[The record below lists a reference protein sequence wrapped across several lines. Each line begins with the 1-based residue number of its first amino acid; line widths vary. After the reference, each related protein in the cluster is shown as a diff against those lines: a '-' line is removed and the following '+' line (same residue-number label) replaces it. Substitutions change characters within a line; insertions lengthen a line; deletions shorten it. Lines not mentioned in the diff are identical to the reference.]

1 LRPRDLETL
10 ELPRVLDAV
19 ATYARSDAGRQVVR
33 ALVPASDLAE
43 AERRL
48 AVTAEL
54 LVLEADAGRVPTAD
68 VPLLAFALADAAPE
82 GAALESRRLLEV
94 RDLLA
99 VARGVA
105 AHLRRIPDRCP
116 MLATLADTLPDLR
129 ELRTTFARTL
139 DDAGQIREDASPALA
154 AARATCRDLRAQ
166 LETRLLALVRDP
178 SHADVV
184 NDDYVTVRNGRY
196 VVPIRA
202 AAAWTF
208 AGVVQDRSASDGTVF
223 IEPLFAVELNNRLLL
238 ASKTEEAEER
248 RVRVE
253 LTDLVRTNG
262 DALAALEAAL
272 ARVDAH
278 AAIAA
283 FASAHRATRPSLG
296 TPDVVLRSVRHPL
309 LELTQ
314 RQVTPIDLV
323 LRPEQRGLAITG
335 PNAGGKT
342 VALKTLAL
350 TALLAQT
357 GFFVHAAEG
366 ARLPCFGAVLADIGD
381 AQSIERDLST
391 FTAHATN
398 LAAIAHAAGPGGL
411 VLLDEPGAGT
421 DPVEGAALAI
431 GVLTDLLE
439 RGPRVVFTTHFA
451 HVKTF
456 ALAEPAI
463 EVAACDVDPETGA
476 ARYTLVY
483 HSVGQSF
490 ALPIARRHG
499 VPPRAIEVAERLL
512 SGESQDLARAIARL
526 ETARRDLERGRDETE
541 AERRRLEA
549 ARAEA
554 ETLAGD
560 LRERQRRRWA
570 DDLEE
575 SRRFVREIERKGR
588 AILEELRARAEP
600 AALRTFVREA
610 GAAIAA
616 QTPKQADAPPAA
628 APKLG
633 DTVEVAGGSIRGEL
647 VEIHGDRARIQRGGL
662 RFEVGVAQLRVVD
675 EPARRERVAV
685 SVARPVEP
693 DHERGEINL
702 VGQRVREGIDA
713 LAAFLDRSVRLGLS
727 EVRVVHG
734 LGTGALRRAVQEF
747 LAASPYCAKF
757 REEDVTRGGGG
768 VTIVELS

>member
-1 LRPRDLETL
+1 MRPRDLETL

-19 ATYARSDAGRQVVR
+19 ARHARSEAGRDAVR
-33 ALVPASDLAE
+33 ALEPTRERDE

-48 AVTAEL
+48 EITAEL
-54 LVLEADAGRVPTAD
+54 LALDAEAGRVPTAD
-68 VPLLAFALADAAPE
+68 VPRLGSALGDAMPE
-82 GAALESRRLLEV
+82 GAALEARRLLEI

-99 VARGVA
+99 VSRNVGV
-105 AHLRRIPDRCP
+105 HLRRDPSRWP
-116 MLATLADTLPDLR
+116 ALATLADTLEDLR
-129 ELRTTFARTL
+129 ELRTTLARTI
-139 DDAGQIREDASPALA
+139 DDGGQIREDASPTLA
-154 AARATCRDLRAQ
+154 AARASVRELRGK
-166 LETRLLALVRDP
+166 LETRLMGVVRDP

-184 NDDYVTVRNGRY
+184 VDDYVTVRNGRY

-202 AAAWTF
+202 AAAWSF
-208 AGVVQDRSASDGTVF
+208 GGVVQDRSSSDETVF

-253 LTDLVRTNG
+253 LTDLVRTNA
-262 DALAALEAAL
+262 DALAALESAL

-278 AAIAA
+278 GAVAA
-283 FASAHRATRPSLG
+283 FAAANRATRPTLG
-296 TPDVVLRSVRHPL
+296 TRDLVLRAARHPL
-309 LELTQ
+309 LELTH
-314 RQVTPIDLV
+314 RKVVPVDIV
-323 LRPEQRGLAITG
+323 LREDLRGLAITG

-350 TALLAQT
+350 SALLAQT
-357 GFFVHAAEG
+357 GFFVHAADG
-366 ARLPCFGAVLADIGD
+366 ARLPCFTSVLADIGD

-398 LAAIAHAAGPGGL
+398 LAAIAHDAGPGGL

-421 DPVEGAALAI
+421 DPVEGAALAT

-439 RGPRVVFTTHFA
+439 RGPWIVFTTHFA
-451 HVKTF
+451 QVKTF
-456 ALAEPAI
+456 ALSEPTL
-463 EVAACDVDPETGA
+463 EVAACDVDAQTGA
-476 ARYTLVY
+476 ARYELVY

-499 VPPRAIEVAERLL
+499 VPARAIEVAERLL
-512 SGESQDLARAIARL
+512 AGESHDLARAIARL
-526 ETARRDLERGRDETE
+526 ETARRDLERGREDTL
-541 AERRRLEA
+541 AEKQRLEGV
-549 ARAEA
+549 RAEA
-554 ETLAGD
+554 EALAAD
-560 LRERQRRRWA
+560 LRQRQRQRWA

-575 SRRFVREIERKGR
+575 SRRFVRELERKGR
-588 AILEELRARAEP
+588 AVLDELRAKPDAAPLRA
-600 AALRTFVREA
+600 FVREA
-610 GAAIAA
+610 TESIAA
-616 QTPKQADAPPAA
+616 NVQTPAA
-628 APKLG
+628 AAPHATPKVG
-633 DTVEVAGGSIRGEL
+633 DTVEVVGGSIRGEL
-647 VEIHGDRARIQRGGL
+647 VEIHGERARIQRGGL
-662 RFEVGVAQLRVVD
+662 RFEVGVAQLRVVED
-675 EPARRERVAV
+675 TSRRERVAV
-685 SVARPVEP
+685 TVARPVET

-757 REEDVTRGGGG
+757 REEDSPRSAG
-768 VTIVELS
+768 VTIVELA